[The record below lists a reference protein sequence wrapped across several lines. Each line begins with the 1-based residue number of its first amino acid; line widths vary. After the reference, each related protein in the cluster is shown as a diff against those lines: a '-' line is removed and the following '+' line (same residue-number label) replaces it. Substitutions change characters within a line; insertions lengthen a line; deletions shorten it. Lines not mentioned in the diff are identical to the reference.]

1 MNITFLGGGD
11 EIGASSAIVEIG
23 SARILIDC
31 GIRMSGEHRLPDLAA
46 IKDAHAGQLDAVL
59 LTHAH
64 MDHSGALPV
73 LHQHFPGVAV
83 YANAPT
89 RGLVEVLTL
98 QAMDDATSHR
108 LRIRP
113 HVNTFDLVE
122 IARKLVPANWR
133 LMKQP
138 SVHSDMHMV
147 AVKFWVMPSPEELA
161 EACEQYDEMTGFR
174 LSVSA

>member
-46 IKDAHAGQLDAVL
+46 IKQTHAGQLDAVL

-73 LHQHFPGVAV
+73 LHQHFPGVPV
-83 YANAPT
+83 YATAPT
-89 RGLVEVLTL
+89 RGLVEVLLRDSINIMRARAESEQELPLYSQSAVESLLEKMIPTPFG
-98 QAMDDATSHR
+98 SPFIR
-108 LRIRP
+108 NIPRIR
-113 HVNTFDLVE
+113 HRTR
-122 IARKLVPANWR
+122 AA
-133 LMKQP
+133 
-138 SVHSDMHMV
+138 
-147 AVKFWVMPSPEELA
+147 
-161 EACEQYDEMTGFR
+161 
-174 LSVSA
+174 